1 MSDFSQTLKT
11 LFKDWKTIPNFLSY
25 IRLLLIPAIAVLFV
39 KGHLGWSIGLIA
51 LSGLTDLFDGKI
63 ARKFNQVSD
72 LGKILDPVADKLT
85 IITVAILLFWD
96 FRNADDAT
104 VRAFGWVFLLF
115 LLKDLIMIVGGL
127 IMLMVGLR
135 PGAAEIYGKVAT
147 CAFYGVVLAVIA
159 FGPSV
164 GALTSVFTM
173 PAWLMF
179 TLVIVALI
187 STFVALLSYAP
198 GTIKQFKEKKAAK
211 SEK

>member
-1 MSDFSQTLKT
+1 MNGFGQTLKT

-25 IRLLLIPAIAVLFV
+25 IRILLIPAIAVLYV
-39 KGHLGWSIGLIA
+39 KGYPYWAIALIA
-51 LSGLTDLFDGKI
+51 ISGLTDLFDGKI

-85 IITVAILLFWD
+85 IITVAILLYWD
-96 FRNADDAT
+96 FSNAEDAT

-127 IMLMVGLR
+127 IMLVVGLR

-147 CAFYGVVLAVIA
+147 CVFYSVVILVIS

-164 GALTSVFTM
+164 GALTSIFTM

-179 TLVIVALI
+179 ALVIVALI
-187 STFVALLSYAP
+187 ATFVALLSYAP
-198 GTIKQFKEKKAAK
+198 GTIQQFKEKKAAK
-211 SEK
+211 TEK

>member
-1 MSDFSQTLKT
+1 MSDFGQTLKT

-25 IRLLLIPAIAVLFV
+25 LRLLLIPAIAVLFV
-39 KGHLGWSIGLIA
+39 KGHLGWSIGLIF

-85 IITVAILLFWD
+85 IITVAVLLYWD
-96 FRNADDAT
+96 FSNAEDET

-147 CAFYGVVLAVIA
+147 CVFYGVVLAVTA

-164 GALTSVFTM
+164 GALTSIFTM
-173 PAWLMF
+173 PTWLMF
-179 TLVIVALI
+179 TLVIIALI

-198 GTIKQFKEKKAAK
+198 GTIKQFREKNA
-211 SEK
+211 EKNNK

>member
-1 MSDFSQTLKT
+1 MNSFGQTLKT

-96 FRNADDAT
+96 FRNADNEA

-135 PGAAEIYGKVAT
+135 PGAAEIYGKIAT
-147 CAFYGVVLAVIA
+147 CVFYTVVLLVIA

-164 GALTSVFTM
+164 GALTSIFTM
-173 PAWLMF
+173 PEWLMF
-179 TLVIVALI
+179 TLVLVALVA
-187 STFVALLSYAP
+187 TFVALFSYIP
-198 GTIKQFKEKKAAK
+198 GTFKQFREKKAAK

>member
-1 MSDFSQTLKT
+1 MSNFSQTLKT

-25 IRLLLIPAIAVLFV
+25 IRLMLIPVIAVLFV

-51 LSGLTDLFDGKI
+51 LSGLTDLFDGKL
-63 ARKFNQVSD
+63 ARKLNQVSD

-104 VRAFGWVFLLF
+104 VRAFSWVFLLF
-115 LLKDLIMIVGGL
+115 LLKDLVMIIGGL

-147 CAFYGVVLAVIA
+147 CVFYGVVLVVIA

-164 GALTSVFTM
+164 GALTSIFTM
-173 PAWLMF
+173 PTWLMF
-179 TLVIVALI
+179 ALVIVALI
-187 STFVALLSYAP
+187 ATFVALLSYVP
-198 GTIKQFKEKKAAK
+198 GTFKQFREKKAAK

>member
-39 KGHLGWSIGLIA
+39 KGYLGWSIGLIA

-147 CAFYGVVLAVIA
+147 CVFYGVVLAVIA

>member
-1 MSDFSQTLKT
+1 MSNFSQTLKT

-51 LSGLTDLFDGKI
+51 FSGLTDLFDGKI

-96 FRNADDAT
+96 FRNAEDAS

-115 LLKDLIMIVGGL
+115 LLKDLIMVIGGL
-127 IMLMVGLR
+127 IMLVVGLR
-135 PGAAEIYGKVAT
+135 PSAAEIYGKVAT
-147 CAFYGVVLAVIA
+147 CIFYGVVLVVIA

-164 GALTSVFTM
+164 GALTSIFTM
-173 PAWLMF
+173 PSWLMF
-179 TLVIVALI
+179 TLIIIALI
-187 STFVALLSYAP
+187 STFVALLSYTP
-198 GTIKQFKEKKAAK
+198 GTIKQFKERKAAK

>member
-39 KGHLGWSIGLIA
+39 KGYLGWSIGLIA
-51 LSGLTDLFDGKI
+51 LSGLTALFDGKI

-104 VRAFGWVFLLF
+104 VRAFGCVFLLF

-147 CAFYGVVLAVIA
+147 CVFYGVVLAVIA